1 MGSRKK
7 WYGCFLVV
15 AVLAVFVL
23 GGCKREV
30 PIASNIPEYVDYTK
44 AQAMLVVATE
54 RNRY

>member
-30 PIASNIPEYVDYTK
+30 PIASNIPENVDYTK

-54 RNRY
+54 RNR